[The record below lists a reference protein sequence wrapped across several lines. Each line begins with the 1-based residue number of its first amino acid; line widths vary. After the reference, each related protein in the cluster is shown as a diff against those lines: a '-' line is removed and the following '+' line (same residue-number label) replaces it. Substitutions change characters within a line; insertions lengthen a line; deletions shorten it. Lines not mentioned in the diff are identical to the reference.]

1 MDQSPPGGRGRP
13 EPDGQR
19 RPEPDGVDPLEPD
32 GVDPLEPDG
41 VDPLDPRDDGDA
53 ALEAALADPAFDE
66 LPAVQDP
73 GRPEDPFGE
82 PGAPHLAL
90 DEAQGEGSDTA

>member
-1 MDQSPPGGRGRP
+1 MDQPA
-13 EPDGQR
+13 PDA
-19 RPEPDGVDPLEPD
+19 P
-32 GVDPLEPDG
+32 
-41 VDPLDPRDDGDA
+41 DPLDPEDDGDA

-73 GRPEDPFGE
+73 GRPEDPFHE

-90 DEAQGEGSDTA
+90 DEEQGNGGGDGEAAGAGPGG

>member
-1 MDQSPPGGRGRP
+1 MEHAP
-13 EPDGQR
+13 PDGC
-19 RPEPDGVDPLEPD
+19 DPLSPD
-32 GVDPLEPDG
+32 
-41 VDPLDPRDDGDA
+41 DDGSA
-53 ALEAALADPAFDE
+53 ALEAALEDPAFDE

-90 DEAQGEGSDTA
+90 DEAERDGGAPA

>member
-1 MDQSPPGGRGRP
+1 MERP
-13 EPDGQR
+13 APDGHDAPS
-19 RPEPDGVDPLEPD
+19 PE
-32 GVDPLEPDG
+32 
-41 VDPLDPRDDGDA
+41 DDGSAAVQAAPEDDGSA

-73 GRPEDPFGE
+73 GRPEDPFHE

-90 DEAQGEGSDTA
+90 DEDQPDERGRDGAV

>member
-1 MDQSPPGGRGRP
+1 MDQPAPGGR
-13 EPDGQR
+13 
-19 RPEPDGVDPLEPD
+19 
-32 GVDPLEPDG
+32 
-41 VDPLDPRDDGDA
+41 DPLDPDGRDPLDPDGRDPLDPGGRDPLDPEDDGDA

-73 GRPEDPFGE
+73 GRPEDPFHE

-90 DEAQGEGSDTA
+90 DEAQGDPGDAA